1 MAETITN
8 AITDMLYDFL
18 HLTMQPDAS
27 SVRRIEAEAY
37 AGMALLK
44 VLCDPDMTFES
55 GTEGGKLLCEY
66 VLRAE
71 SGAAATFEEDFA
83 ADILRLKVSNDI
95 QGYAE
100 AMGYVVSE

>member
-1 MAETITN
+1 MTETITN
-8 AITDMLYDFL
+8 MLYDFL
-18 HLTMQPDAS
+18 HLTMQPDTS
-27 SVRRIEAEAY
+27 SAGRIQAEAY
-37 AGMALLK
+37 AGMALLR
-44 VLCDPDMTFES
+44 VLCDPELTFEP

-83 ADILRLKVSNDI
+83 ADILRLKVSKDI
-95 QGYAE
+95 QDYAE

>member
-1 MAETITN
+1 MTEEIRN
-8 AITDMLYDFL
+8 MLYDFL
-18 HLTMQPDAS
+18 HHTMRPDES
-27 SVRRIEAEAY
+27 TVRRIDDEAG

-44 VLCDPDMTFES
+44 TIGNPDLTFEP

-71 SGAAATFEEDFA
+71 SGAAATFEDDFA
-83 ADILRLKVSNDI
+83 ADILRLKLSFDI

-100 AMGYVVSE
+100 AMGYDVSE